1 VRLTF
6 NLKDIEHHITIPAH
20 DPLRMGTL
28 AQVLNEVATYLEL
41 SRDQLVQASFRER
54 TLETNFPRSPCA
66 RIFVLHAEVCRWS
79 HCLKISRE
87 DVVRV
92 AELAYLDL
100 SESELETYRT
110 QIDEILE
117 YIGKLNELDTAN
129 VEPMAQVLTDDQ
141 TADAT
146 LRDDVVV
153 PCGIAAEVLKQ
164 APDPEAPFFRVP
176 KVIER

>member
-1 VRLTF
+1 
-6 NLKDIEHHITIPAH
+6 
-20 DPLRMGTL
+20 M
-28 AQVLNEVATYLEL
+28 
-41 SRDQLVQASFRER
+41 
-54 TLETNFPRSPCA
+54 
-66 RIFVLHAEVCRWS
+66 
-79 HCLKISRE
+79 KISRE

-100 SESELETYRT
+100 SEAELETYRA

-129 VEPMAQVLTDDQ
+129 VEPMAQVLADDQ

-146 LRDDVVV
+146 LREDVVM
-153 PCGIAAEVLKQ
+153 PCSVAEEILRQ
-164 APDPEAPFFRVP
+164 APDPEAPYFRVP